1 MNIVIGSPKYSQ
13 TIQDLLN
20 VEESVIAEVAFALS
34 HVILHQTVIMEHLL
48 CLF

>member
-1 MNIVIGSPKYSQ
+1 MNIVIGSLKYSQ

-20 VEESVIAEVAFALS
+20 VEESVIAEVVFALS